1 MRIAIIG
8 LPGVGKTTL
17 AQAIGGLLGVDPVDD
32 LSKLDDSAADD
43 SLILDGIPGS
53 IAEWEQLVT
62 DLGSRRL
69 DHVLL
74 LSASLDLRV
83 RRIGR
88 LVSAGA
94 DAALERERLLA
105 GRQREADLELLGD
118 RIAET
123 MPLTYFDTTDSRSDV
138 LSRVLKVLGI
148 GG

>member
-74 LSASLDLRV
+74 LSTSLDLRV

>member
-17 AQAIGGLLGVDPVDD
+17 AQAISGLLGVDPVDD
-32 LSKLDDSAADD
+32 LSQLDDGAADV

-53 IAEWEQLVT
+53 IEEWDQLVT
-62 DLGSRRL
+62 DLGSRPL

-74 LSASLDLRV
+74 LSTSLDLRV

>member
-32 LSKLDDSAADD
+32 LSKLDDGAADA

-74 LSASLDLRV
+74 LSTSLDLRV

-94 DAALERERLLA
+94 DAALERDRLLA
-105 GRQREADLELLGD
+105 GRQSEADLELLGD